1 MGEGDCI
8 VEKPAVAPYCRSGL
22 TNPVGRNG
30 RRRYRWYSERRP
42 NGSEGVPRI

>member
-30 RRRYRWYSERRP
+30 RRRQALSSR
-42 NGSEGVPRI
+42 GKRIS

>member
-30 RRRYRWYSERRP
+30 RRRYRWYSERSQMAAKVYR
-42 NGSEGVPRI
+42 E